1 MILLRIFLASIIV
14 LFVARAVFSAE
25 NHKLRPCLSIL
36 AAAERLSDGVSGE
49 SKVPPSEHVA
59 YLEAE
64 KCKFSDIRADLDWL
78 CKHATP
84 AGRIYAACL
93 IYKSDSRLGI
103 ARLETIKHSD
113 EKLFYQSGCKVCE
126 TTLKEV
132 AGSLLKEGRF
142 INFKLAINRN

>member
-59 YLEAE
+59 YLEA
-64 KCKFSDIRADLDWL
+64 
-78 CKHATP
+78 
-84 AGRIYAACL
+84 
-93 IYKSDSRLGI
+93 
-103 ARLETIKHSD
+103 
-113 EKLFYQSGCKVCE
+113 
-126 TTLKEV
+126 
-132 AGSLLKEGRF
+132 
-142 INFKLAINRN
+142 